1 MRYRS
6 TLPLLLI
13 FTLAGAALASEQQAQ
28 TQVDA
33 GDLGA
38 ARVTLEEHLRSR
50 PDDREA
56 RFLLARVLAWQGETA
71 TAVPLLKQLSSE
83 APGNADY
90 LLALGQAQLWD
101 GQVHAAIATLQEA
114 SSVAPDYPEI
124 DNAIRQA
131 RLALSAPT
139 NRITLPQRSA
149 DRRHELEL
157 SVRQDWLDNGFDDW
171 RRQRLDY
178 FSTQAEGIAWYG
190 ALLREQR
197 FGEWDEG
204 LEAGAVFALDQN
216 WSLQP
221 EIGYQF
227 SPFFLPDWYADVR
240 FQRSLAKGF
249 LAAASLRRT
258 EYATNHVDRLA
269 LTGERYWDAWR
280 ASYTANVSDVSNAGT
295 PVGHNV
301 SLDYYYAG
309 LSYAGLR
316 LTTGEEEAV
325 EGSQLFTSS
334 VRAIGLQGRHW
345 FESDWAISWEIG
357 HHEQGDYYTRRWLQ
371 IGLRHAF

>member
-216 WSLQP
+216 WSLQ
-221 EIGYQF
+221 
-227 SPFFLPDWYADVR
+227 L
-240 FQRSLAKGF
+240 L
-249 LAAASLRRT
+249 L
-258 EYATNHVDRLA
+258 
-269 LTGERYWDAWR
+269 
-280 ASYTANVSDVSNAGT
+280 
-295 PVGHNV
+295 
-301 SLDYYYAG
+301 
-309 LSYAGLR
+309 
-316 LTTGEEEAV
+316 
-325 EGSQLFTSS
+325 
-334 VRAIGLQGRHW
+334 
-345 FESDWAISWEIG
+345 
-357 HHEQGDYYTRRWLQ
+357 
-371 IGLRHAF
+371 

>member
-1 MRYRS
+1 MIYRS
-6 TLPLLLI
+6 TLLLLVI
-13 FTLAGAALASEQQAQ
+13 FAGPVGADVQQAR

-33 GDLGA
+33 DNLAA
-38 ARVTLEEHLRSR
+38 ARATLEQQLRSQ
-50 PDDREA
+50 PDDQSV

-71 TAVPLLKQLSSE
+71 AAIPLLEQLSRE
-83 APGNADY
+83 TPGNADY

-101 GQVHAAIATLQEA
+101 GQVHAAIATLEA
-114 SSVAPDYPEI
+114 AAFIAPDYPDI
-124 DNAIRQA
+124 DNAMRQA
-131 RLALSAPT
+131 RMALSAPS
-139 NRITLPQRSA
+139 NRITLSQRSA
-149 DRRHELEL
+149 RRRHELEVSL
-157 SVRQDWLDNGFDDW
+157 RQDWLDSGFDNW

-204 LEAGAVFALDQN
+204 VEAGAVFTLDQN

-227 SPFFLPDWYADVR
+227 SPFFLPDWYADLR
-240 FQRSLAKGF
+240 LQRSLAKGF

-258 EYATNHVDRLA
+258 EYATSRVERIG
-269 LTGERYWDAWR
+269 LTAERYWDAWR
-280 ASYTANVSDVSNAGT
+280 GSYTLNVSDVSNAGT
-295 PVGHNV
+295 PVGHNA

-316 LTTGEEEAV
+316 LTTGEEEAI

-334 VRAIGLQGRHW
+334 VRAMGLQGRHW
-345 FESDWAISWEIG
+345 FEPDWALSWELG